1 MQVTQVSSLFPRT
14 EVRQVCFRF
23 PWKWRKCVSYSHGS
37 DSSFCFVF
45 PQNPSNLSE
54 HGDLTATI
62 SFCPQRDVILG
73 HLTVEEH
80 VYIAALLRGITWD
93 SMEDKV
99 RGCCYML
106 TLVTWCGVWMC
117 TGVCVCAGRDLLL
130 VTCWRGGARLGS
142 LQVSTGS
149 ERLGVDCSRCF
160 VTFMALTCG
169 EEVF

>member
-1 MQVTQVSSLFPRT
+1 MS
-14 EVRQVCFRF
+14 
-23 PWKWRKCVSYSHGS
+23 
-37 DSSFCFVF
+37 

-99 RGCCYML
+99 RGCCYVL
-106 TLVTWCGVWMC
+106 TLVT
-117 TGVCVCAGRDLLL
+117 
-130 VTCWRGGARLGS
+130 
-142 LQVSTGS
+142 
-149 ERLGVDCSRCF
+149 
-160 VTFMALTCG
+160 
-169 EEVF
+169 